1 MFDVTLRQG
10 LSVQLEQSPFLSI
23 VTDQQIQ
30 QTLEMM
36 GHKPDAKLT
45 PEIARELCQR
55 TGSAAVLDGSIAQI
69 GSQYLLAIRAV
80 NCVSGES
87 LASTEAQASDK
98 NHVLDALGKIA
109 SEIRNKLGESL
120 SAVQKFN
127 APIEQATTPSLEAL
141 HAYSLGWAMKG
152 IDDAATVT
160 FFQRAIRLDPNF
172 AMAYASLGNSYR
184 VLGETNLAKEN
195 TRKAYELLGKVSERE
210 QYYIESH
217 YYEIVT
223 GDLEKARQVYELWGQ
238 TYPRDF
244 IPSRSMGII
253 YAQLGQYDKALVE
266 DLKALRLKPDAREY
280 ANVAGCYLGL
290 GRLQEARATADEAQA
305 KKFDSPDLSVFLY
318 ALAFLQ
324 NDTAEMAQEV
334 AWAAGKPGIE
344 DQMLSLEADTAAFSG
359 QLGKAREF
367 YRRAMDSAE
376 RAEEKETAATYFARF
391 GLMEALFGNAAN
403 ARRQAGSA
411 LVFSRERDVQY
422 PSALALA
429 LAGDEVRAQALAD
442 DLGKRSPE
450 DTLVRFAYLPTLHAQ
465 ILLNRNDSSKAIEIL
480 QVAIPYELGTAAA
493 LDSAYLRGE
502 AYLAAH
508 QSSAA
513 AAEFQKILDNRGIV
527 LNDPIGALAHL
538 QIGRAYSMQGDTAK
552 AKAAYQ
558 DFFTLWKDA
567 DPDVP
572 ILIAAKA
579 EYAKL
584 K

>member
-1 MFDVTLRQG
+1 
-10 LSVQLEQSPFLSI
+10 
-23 VTDQQIQ
+23 
-30 QTLEMM
+30 
-36 GHKPDAKLT
+36 
-45 PEIARELCQR
+45 
-55 TGSAAVLDGSIAQI
+55 
-69 GSQYLLAIRAV
+69 
-80 NCVSGES
+80 
-87 LASTEAQASDK
+87 
-98 NHVLDALGKIA
+98 
-109 SEIRNKLGESL
+109 
-120 SAVQKFN
+120 
-127 APIEQATTPSLEAL
+127 
-141 HAYSLGWAMKG
+141 
-152 IDDAATVT
+152 
-160 FFQRAIRLDPNF
+160 
-172 AMAYASLGNSYR
+172 
-184 VLGETNLAKEN
+184 

-493 LDSAYLRGE
+493 LYSAYLRGE